1 MLKPKVCVLRSAG
14 TNCDQE
20 TAAAFSLAGAAV
32 ELLHINS
39 LVNNKRTFDDFH
51 ILAFPGGFS
60 YGDDVAS
67 GKIFANELRF
77 KLADSLCKFI
87 ADGKLIIGIC
97 NGFQI
102 LVKSGFLPGMGPYG
116 TLAQRTAKCSPAGRR
131 GQCAPVCDLEQNT
144 SLIIND
150 SAKFEARWV
159 YLKSGGNCVWTKG
172 LEKIIYL
179 PVAHGEGK
187 FVVSDK
193 QVLNRLKNNNQIVFQ
208 YSDEAGN
215 LSGYPDNPNGSME
228 NIAGIC
234 DEAGRVLG
242 LMPHPE
248 RHIYAAQHPRRNEL
262 KKGEDGLQIFKNGV
276 NFIRKHF

>member
-1 MLKPKVCVLRSAG
+1 MVKPKVCVLRSAG

-20 TAAAFSLAGAAV
+20 TAAAFALAGADTQS
-32 ELLHINS
+32 LHINS
-39 LVNNKRTFDDFH
+39 LVSGANSLNDFH
-51 ILAFPGGFS
+51 ILALPGGFS
-60 YGDDVAS
+60 YGDDIAS

-77 KLADSLCKFI
+77 KLADSLRKFI

-102 LVKSGFLPGMGPYG
+102 LVKSGLLPGGK
-116 TLAQRTAKCSPAGRR
+116 Q
-131 GQCAPVCDLEQNT
+131 LEQDT

-150 SAKFEARWV
+150 SGKFESRWV
-159 YLKSGGNCVWTKG
+159 YLRSSGRSVWTKG

-187 FVVSDK
+187 FVTQDK
-193 QVLNRLKNNNQIVFQ
+193 NVLSRLKKNKQIIFE
-208 YSDEAGN
+208 YCDCSGKS
-215 LSGYPDNPNGSME
+215 SGYPQNPNGSIE

-234 DEAGRVLG
+234 DETGRILG

-248 RHIYAAQHPRRNEL
+248 RHIFSTQHPRNWNL
-262 KKGEDGLQIFKNGV
+262 KSKKEGDGLIIFKNGV
-276 NFIRKHF
+276 KYVKENL

>member
-1 MLKPKVCVLRSAG
+1 MPKPKVCVLRSAG

-20 TAAAFSLAGAAV
+20 TAAAFLLAGAQV
-32 ELLHINS
+32 ELLHINT
-39 LVNNKRTFDDFH
+39 LVSNKRTLNDFH
-51 ILAFPGGFS
+51 ILALPGGFS

-77 KLADSLCKFI
+77 KLADSLRKFV

-102 LVKSGFLPGMGPYG
+102 LVKSGLLPGDVNFNQ
-116 TLAQRTAKCSPAGRR
+116 T
-131 GQCAPVCDLEQNT
+131 T

-150 SAKFEARWV
+150 SGKFESRWV
-159 YLKSGGNCVWTKG
+159 YLRPGGSNCVWTKG
-172 LEKIIYL
+172 LKKVIYL

-187 FVVSDK
+187 FVVADK
-193 QVLNRLKNNNQIVFQ
+193 RILQRLKINKQIVFQ
-208 YSDEAGN
+208 YSDAGGN
-215 LSGYPDNPNGSME
+215 FSGYPDNPNGSIE

-234 DEAGRVLG
+234 DETGRVFG

-248 RHIYAAQHPRRNEL
+248 RHICAVQHPRKDQQ
-262 KKGEDGLQIFKNGV
+262 KKTEEGLGVFKNGV
-276 NFIRKHF
+276 NFIKENFRGIN

>member
-1 MLKPKVCVLRSAG
+1 MLKKPKVCVLRTAG
-14 TNCDQE
+14 TNCDKE
-20 TAAAFSLAGAAV
+20 TASAFKLSGADT

-39 LVNNKRTFDDFH
+39 LVSGVRILDEFH
-51 ILAFPGGFS
+51 ILALPGGFS

-77 KLADSLCKFI
+77 KLVDSLRKFI

-102 LVKSGFLPGMGPYG
+102 LVKSGLLPGN
-116 TLAQRTAKCSPAGRR
+116 TELVQ
-131 GQCAPVCDLEQNT
+131 DT

-150 SAKFEARWV
+150 SGKFEDRWV
-159 YLKSGGNCVWTKG
+159 YLKPGGKCIWTKNIN
-172 LEKIIYL
+172 KIIYL

-187 FVVSDK
+187 FITENK
-193 QVLNRLKNNNQIVFQ
+193 KVLDRLKKAKQIVFWYCNQ
-208 YSDEAGN
+208 AGKI
-215 LSGYPDNPNGSME
+215 SGYPDNPNGSME

-234 DEAGRVLG
+234 DATGRVLG

-248 RHIYAAQHPRRNEL
+248 RHIFKAHHPRNEEL
-262 KKGEDGLQIFKNGV
+262 KSKDGNGIQIFRNGV
-276 NFIRKHF
+276 DYIKKNF

>member
-1 MLKPKVCVLRSAG
+1 MIKKPKVCVLRSAG
-14 TNCDQE
+14 TNCDRE
-20 TAAAFSLAGAAV
+20 TAAAFELAGAEA

-39 LVNNKRTFDDFH
+39 LVSAKRSLDDFH
-51 ILAFPGGFS
+51 ILALPGGFS

-77 KLADSLCKFI
+77 KLAESLRKFI

-102 LVKSGFLPGMGPYG
+102 LVKSGLLPNSLKPK
-116 TLAQRTAKCSPAGRR
+116 Q
-131 GQCAPVCDLEQNT
+131 ET

-150 SAKFEARWV
+150 SAKFESRWV
-159 YLKSGGNCVWTKG
+159 NLTSGGKCVWTKG
-172 LEKIIYL
+172 LKKIIYL

-187 FVVSDK
+187 FVAGDK
-193 QVLNRLKNNNQIVFQ
+193 KTILRLKKDKQIVFVYTDAQ
-208 YSDEAGN
+208 GKPC
-215 LSGYPDNPNGSME
+215 GYPGNPNGSTD

-234 DEAGRVLG
+234 DQTGRVFG

-248 RHIYAAQHPRRNEL
+248 RHIYAAQHPRKEESGRYA
-262 KKGEDGLQIFKNGV
+262 DGLQIFRNGV
-276 NFIRKHF
+276 NFIKRNF